1 MVHSALN
8 NIAIPGN
15 VAFLYS
21 YLLNIASF
29 DFLPTDDIFDWFFVF
44 KSSEPVTEKFGA
56 LGYETN
62 YFVKNMGTVFIVGV
76 ILAILLV
83 VTLFLYVLNA
93 IFNLSVTEKVAN
105 RMYRMVCWNPI
116 LRFLIESYM
125 LIALSCCINLTEFTF
140 GDSGSRASSISTV
153 VGMIL
158 IIFLPFFV
166 LYFMHKKFAELNN
179 EEVKSRFGA
188 IYEGLDLDKGRA
200 VILVRLFFFF
210 RRLMISLTVTYLM
223 DYPVFQIMSMNFQV
237 LAAIILYGQINPH
250 PTR

>member
-8 NIAIPGN
+8 NIAFPGN

-21 YLLNIASF
+21 YLLKIASF
-29 DFLPTDDIFDWFFVF
+29 DFLPTDDIYDWLFEF

-56 LGYETN
+56 LGYETK

-83 VTLFLYVLNA
+83 LTLFLYVLNA
-93 IFNLSVTEKVAN
+93 IFNLSVTDKVAN
-105 RMYRMVCWNPI
+105 WMYRMVCWNQI